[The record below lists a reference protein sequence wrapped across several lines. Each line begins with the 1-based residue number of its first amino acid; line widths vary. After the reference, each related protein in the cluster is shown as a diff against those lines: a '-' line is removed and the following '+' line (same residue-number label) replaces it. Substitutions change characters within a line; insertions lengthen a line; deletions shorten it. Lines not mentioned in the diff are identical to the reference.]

1 MSLRGPGQ
9 IYTRGPKGRV
19 VRVGRTDGRVDQNCP
34 LIFLILCTYIDKVY
48 TYLKR
53 KKKITQHPY
62 GFENLMSSWGVGIF
76 SSKLPYVRV
85 FLKNHAKSMDFS
97 W

>member
-1 MSLRGPGQ
+1 MSSWGGGSKFLNLHAV
-9 IYTRGPKGRV
+9 IA
-19 VRVGRTDGRVDQNCP
+19 RTGWTVHQKCP
-34 LIFLILCTYIDKVY
+34 LIFIILCTYIDKVY

-53 KKKITQHPY
+53 KKNTQHPY

-85 FLKNHAKSMDFS
+85 FLKNHA
-97 W
+97 